1 MISLRRTALAMA
13 DGSKAMP
20 SKSQAFCFCFVCW
33 FFDPMDARETC
44 IGSCVVAGA
53 YAAVSTRPDTASA
66 VLTKVRSLALFAVF
80 EGTGSHS

>member
-1 MISLRRTALAMA
+1 MAAKPCHPSRRL
-13 DGSKAMP
+13 
-20 SKSQAFCFCFVCW
+20 FVFVLFVCW